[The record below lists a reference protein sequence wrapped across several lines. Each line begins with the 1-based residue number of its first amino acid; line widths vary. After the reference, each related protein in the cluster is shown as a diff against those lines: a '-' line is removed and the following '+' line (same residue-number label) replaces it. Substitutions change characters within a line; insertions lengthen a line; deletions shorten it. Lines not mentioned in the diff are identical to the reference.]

1 MTMRTRPLRQIVRAV
16 VWTAFFLFTAALLL
30 LNAQQSPFPGVPY
43 NRGQDVSPTFDGWEK
58 NPDGS
63 FSMWFGY
70 YNRNT
75 DESLDIPVGPDNSLD
90 LGTGDQGQPTHFYSG
105 RRWWV
110 FKVVVPKD
118 WPKDKRL
125 VWTLKNRGRTNP
137 AKAWLQPEW
146 EADKLL
152 ISADAAADRFLMIL
166 GRPVS
171 DSIIAGNTAP
181 VITGTPTQIVTLP
194 APATIKLT
202 VTDDGLPKQRT
213 GEKGSDGVVTRGV
226 DGVKVRWILYRGS
239 GNVQFDPEVTPAVYG
254 KPLVAETKVT
264 FSMPGDYWIRAIA
277 SDVALFSFYD
287 INLKVNPSTSSESKA
302 R

>member
-1 MTMRTRPLRQIVRAV
+1 
-16 VWTAFFLFTAALLL
+16 
-30 LNAQQSPFPGVPY
+30 
-43 NRGQDVSPTFDGWEK
+43 
-58 NPDGS
+58 
-63 FSMWFGY
+63 MWFGY